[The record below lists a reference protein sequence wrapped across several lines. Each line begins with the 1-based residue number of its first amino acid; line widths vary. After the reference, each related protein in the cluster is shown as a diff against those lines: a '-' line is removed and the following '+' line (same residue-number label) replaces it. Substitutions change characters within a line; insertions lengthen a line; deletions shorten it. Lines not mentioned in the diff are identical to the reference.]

1 MKSLSRWK
9 VYGNQ
14 DATYWNAGAYC
25 RAYPDEKGIET
36 SKSGQVSSLFYCII
50 AEPIP
55 MKRELKRSPLCLSS
69 MTHLIAEPI
78 PMKRELK
85 HVQLLLEVNPVWAA
99 LQSLSRWKG
108 TWNET
113 LGNSPSKWS
122 LIAQPL
128 PMQRYLTLS
137 IVYTN
142 PSTSPHI
149 FQLPSM
155 KINLRQEFFILR
167 C

>member
-1 MKSLSRWK
+1 MKRELKLSSWLVVRSRKRGLQSLSRWK
-9 VYGNQ
+9 GN
-14 DATYWNAGAYC
+14 WN
-25 RAYPDEKGIET
+25 T
-36 SKSGQVSSLFYCII
+36 KSGSDTHTHTVSI

-108 TWNET
+108 NWNEN
-113 LGNSPSKWS
+113 LGNSPSKRS
-122 LIAQPL
+122 FIAEPIPMKRELKLLPGSTMPLTRPLIAEPI
-128 PMQRYLTLS
+128 PMKREL
-137 IVYTN
+137 
-142 PSTSPHI
+142 
-149 FQLPSM
+149 
-155 KINLRQEFFILR
+155 KQEFIILR